1 MVNVNAGSSLKLG
14 QARGVAMLAAAH
26 AGLPVTEYASKTVK
40 RSVVGTGAAQ
50 KRQVAMMV
58 RTLLPGSGEVG
69 ADAAD
74 ALAVALCHAHSRRD
88 PAPAGSGL
96 RRSGKRRMIARLRGR
111 LDSQGADHLVIDVGG
126 VGYLVHCSARTLAA
140 LPGAGE
146 ALELHIETQVRAESI
161 MLYGF
166 ADTGE
171 RSWFR
176 VLQQVQ
182 GVGARVALGV
192 LSVLPPEELARAV
205 VSQDKAALTRAS
217 GVGPRLA
224 GRILSELKDRLAG
237 ELAGAALPAQALAGG
252 AIDGAVRRRR
262 LGPGQSRLWPQRG
275 ARRDQQSRRRL
286 GEQRHG
292 RGADPRRPAGA
303 GRSLSAR
310 SRSAA
315 ASAHDSRGGLG

>member
-1 MVNVNAGSSLKLG
+1 
-14 QARGVAMLAAAH
+14 
-26 AGLPVTEYASKTVK
+26 
-40 RSVVGTGAAQ
+40 
-50 KRQVAMMV
+50 
-58 RTLLPGSGEVG
+58 
-69 ADAAD
+69 
-74 ALAVALCHAHSRRD
+74 
-88 PAPAGSGL
+88 
-96 RRSGKRRMIARLRGR
+96 MIARLRGL

-140 LPGAGE
+140 LPGTSE

-192 LSVLPPEELARAV
+192 LSVLTPEELARAV

-237 ELAGAALPAQALAGG
+237 ELAVAALPVQALAGG
-252 AIDGAVRRRR
+252 VIDGASGGAVSALVN
-262 LGPGQSRLWPQRG
+262 LGY
-275 ARRDQQSRRRL
+275 
-286 GEQRHG
+286 
-292 RGADPRRPAGA
+292 
-303 GRSLSAR
+303 GRSEAH
-310 SRSAA
+310 AA
-315 ASAHDSRGGLG
+315 ISKAVASLGKQATVEALIRAGLQELAEI